1 MSRKELA
8 KALTKVKNQRAD
20 LQVKALC
27 REMVERFG
35 GLKGIAEAWSRSLD
49 QDLGRGGYA
58 AFRHLE
64 AILRITKYC
73 EQNRPSYGAMT
84 DEELERAIGELGG
97 QLEAL

>member
-1 MSRKELA
+1 MRECLHGDRWTLLGNLARLRRSFRQPERRAARRQKMTRKELA
-8 KALTKVKNQRAD
+8 KALTKVKNQRSD

-35 GLKGIAEAWSRSLD
+35 GLKGIAEAWGRSLD

-64 AILRITKYC
+64 A
-73 EQNRPSYGAMT
+73 P
-84 DEELERAIGELGG
+84 
-97 QLEAL
+97 